1 MHSLSIIQR
10 VMDWDKDTI
19 QWQPTNH
26 QQRSKRDTRMPS
38 RLASDYILSQMTS
51 AVGEDPKDS
60 KGSIGGGQLD

>member
-1 MHSLSIIQR
+1 
-10 VMDWDKDTI
+10 
-19 QWQPTNH
+19 
-26 QQRSKRDTRMPS
+26 MPS